1 MKKKISIVTPTYNED
16 QNIEKLIF
24 EIKKIMNSLQSKYDY
39 EHIVIDN
46 RSKDNTIN
54 ILKKNAKVDKNL
66 KVIINTRNF
75 GCIRSPFYGL
85 LQTKGDASIFLNADF
100 QDPPELIP
108 DYIQSWEKGYRIT
121 LAQKTKTNDS
131 FIMKFLKNFHQII

>member
-46 RSKDNTIN
+46 SSKDNTIN
-54 ILKKNAKVDKNL
+54 ILKKITA
-66 KVIINTRNF
+66 
-75 GCIRSPFYGL
+75 SP
-85 LQTKGDASIFLNADF
+85 
-100 QDPPELIP
+100 
-108 DYIQSWEKGYRIT
+108 
-121 LAQKTKTNDS
+121 LAWS
-131 FIMKFLKNFHQII
+131 RP